1 MTRFMLTVATTAL
14 VPALALAESH
24 ATGDTMDPAKDP
36 APMAQADK
44 ADPMATD
51 DAPKVTDGVD
61 PAATDPDAPKPT
73 DMADDTD
80 PVAPK
85 MDTDKMADTG
95 HSIGLM
101 ASTKASVI
109 IGSPI
114 YTISAENEVDWDPT
128 VAYNEVADEWTRI
141 GSVNDF
147 TLGEDGKISGLVAE
161 VGGFLGMGD
170 TLVMLPLDET
180 RMVSVDEASYA
191 VVTPFTSE
199 QLTEMEKVE

>member
-1 MTRFMLTVATTAL
+1 MTRFLLTVATTAL

-24 ATGDTMDPAKDP
+24 ATGDTMDPAADP
-36 APMAQADK
+36 APMEQADT

-51 DAPKVTDGVD
+51 ADPK
-61 PAATDPDAPKPT
+61 AT
-73 DMADDTD
+73 DMAEDAD

-85 MDTDKMADTG
+85 MDADKMDTG

-101 ASTKASVI
+101 ASAKASVI

-114 YTISAENEVDWDPT
+114 YTLATEVQTDWDPNVDYT
-128 VAYNEVADEWTRI
+128 TVADEWTRI
-141 GSVNDF
+141 GSVNDLV
-147 TLGEDGKISGLVAE
+147 LGEDGKITGLVAE

-170 TLVMLPLDET
+170 TLVLLPLDQT
-180 RMVSVDEASYA
+180 RMVTVDEASYA
-191 VVTPFTSE
+191 VVTPYTSE